1 MTEIATTDMTLEEA
15 RRITER
21 IRVVGRT
28 YAEARDKLAA
38 LITEAQER
46 RAWEV
51 LGFPSWTEYVAEV
64 FSDEPLRLSRDER
77 REIVGELSEAG
88 MSTRAI
94 APIVG
99 VSQMQVVRDVQSAPE
114 TNVSPAPET
123 APSEA
128 VAAAHDLGDEPR
140 VEGGRHAPEPSTPV
154 RHIATATGVI
164 VDRHAGE
171 ILDERPATL
180 ARADKI
186 TGRDGKQY
194 ERPEPKPRRRAALP
208 PQVESAGWGL
218 ARAIDRLT
226 QLSDDDRFG
235 AHKDQMAPQLRS
247 HLQSAIEACQGL
259 LDRINR

>member
-1 MTEIATTDMTLEEA
+1 MSEIATTDMTLEEA

-51 LGFPSWTEYVAEV
+51 LGFSSWTEYVAEV

-77 REIVGELSEAG
+77 REIVGELSDAG

-99 VSQMQVVRDVQSAPE
+99 VDQKTISNDLRRPREEIS
-114 TNVSPAPET
+114 SPAPEA

-128 VAAAHDLGDEPR
+128 EEALDLGGGPR
-140 VEGGRHAPEPSTPV
+140 VEGGRHSPEPSTPV
-154 RHIATATGVI
+154 RHIATTTGVI
-164 VDRHAGE
+164 VDRHTGE
-171 ILDERPATL
+171 ILDERPVMIS
-180 ARADKI
+180 RADKI
-186 TGRDGKQY
+186 TGGTV
-194 ERPEPKPRRRAALP
+194 PAAL
-208 PQVESAGWGL
+208 AK
-218 ARAIDRLT
+218 RLVA
-226 QLSDDDRFG
+226 LHNSRKRVD
-235 AHKDQMAPQLRS
+235 
-247 HLQSAIEACQGL
+247 L
-259 LDRINR
+259 LPEWVWVR